1 MSDGMALSEHELVA
15 NAIAARAAKV
25 MCFMSATMI
34 CLRLTRYRRQNG
46 VIKDAILASNP
57 VAIFASGFHDGG
69 PVVET
74 LGAPPSSNKPKL
86 LEQVREV
93 IRRKHYSIRTEQ
105 AYCDWIK
112 RFVRFHNLR
121 HPRETG
127 AAEIGQ
133 KLRATL
139 KMNVASREPGLSQYV
154 VKSTLLYVLI

>member
-1 MSDGMALSEHELVA
+1 MGGASG
-15 NAIAARAAKV
+15 
-25 MCFMSATMI
+25 
-34 CLRLTRYRRQNG
+34 LTRYRRQNG

-112 RFVRFHNLR
+112 RFIPFTANAIPPKWPKQRSR
-121 HPRETG
+121 HFLP
-127 AAEIGQ
+127 I
-133 KLRATL
+133 
-139 KMNVASREPGLSQYV
+139 
-154 VKSTLLYVLI
+154 